1 MSVVFLVAKLC
12 LFCDPMDCS
21 LPGSTVHRVSQ
32 TRILEW
38 IVISFSG
45 RFSRPKDW
53 THVSYI
59 DRQNSL
65 SLSHQGSLIC
75 QWKLKKK
82 KRQSKAGEKQIVL
95 SNYKN
100 CKICV
105 LGIPEGENRKEQ
117 RDILF
122 EIIMTENFPEL
133 MSENKLQI
141 QEVQRAPCEINTTT
155 PQLYLALLFSN

>member
-32 TRILEW
+32 ARILEW
-38 IVISFSG
+38 VVISFSG
-45 RFSRPKDW
+45 GFSWPKDW
-53 THVSYI
+53 TYVSYI
-59 DRQNSL
+59 DRQNFL

-100 CKICV
+100 CKIRV

-117 RDILF
+117 KRYFIWNNNDWKFPWINVREQTTDPESSEGTMRDKH
-122 EIIMTENFPEL
+122 P
-133 MSENKLQI
+133 
-141 QEVQRAPCEINTTT
+141 

>member
-1 MSVVFLVAKLC
+1 MSMEIK
-12 LFCDPMDCS
+12 
-21 LPGSTVHRVSQ
+21 
-32 TRILEW
+32 
-38 IVISFSG
+38 
-45 RFSRPKDW
+45 
-53 THVSYI
+53 
-59 DRQNSL
+59 
-65 SLSHQGSLIC
+65 
-75 QWKLKKK
+75 KKK

-105 LGIPEGENRKEQ
+105 FGIPEGENRKEQ